1 MHVSISFSLY
11 QSSRSNSTKLKYLIS
26 VYINT
31 SNVMLSK
38 VITCSTCNIKEN
50 KMVTDLVSGE
60 IVCSNCGTV
69 AIDGIQES
77 GKEWRNFNDVE
88 SDKSRIGLPFS
99 LAVHDMNLST
109 VIGKTNKDSTGQL
122 IDSGMQARMNR
133 LRLWNSRTLFHDSS
147 SRNFT
152 TAFML
157 LDKLK
162 DKLGLTSSVIE
173 KTAYIYRKIQEDG
186 LIKGRTIAAALVACL
201 YLSCRE
207 LGVSRTIDELAEA
220 SNIRRK
226 AITKIYRD
234 IVFHLERKIP
244 QINCFQCIEK
254 IASKLELSERTIR
267 HARDLMKKV
276 LELEFS
282 AGKDPM
288 GFAGT
293 VLYISLQI
301 DGITIK
307 QLDMAK
313 AAGVTEVTIRNR
325 AKELKNQLHLI

>member
-1 MHVSISFSLY
+1 
-11 QSSRSNSTKLKYLIS
+11 
-26 VYINT
+26 
-31 SNVMLSK
+31 
-38 VITCSTCNIKEN
+38 
-50 KMVTDLVSGE
+50 MVTDLVSGE

-69 AIDGIQES
+69 AIDSIQES

-173 KTAYIYRKIQEDG
+173 KTAYIYRKIQEEG

-207 LGVSRTIDELAEA
+207 LGVPRTIDELAEA

-307 QLDMAK
+307 QLDMAN

-325 AKELKNQLHLI
+325 AKELKNRIHLV